1 MSTYTD
7 NLQDLGLQLRL
18 EGWDSRAI
26 TVLHAA
32 QRMESME
39 ELIRNLM
46 EGDQVVEESKQC
58 ERKITQKPGTGAEEG
73 D

>member
-7 NLQDLGLQLRL
+7 NLQDLGLTLRS

-26 TVLHAA
+26 TVIHAA

-46 EGDQVVEESKQC
+46 EGDQVVEESKQQ
-58 ERKITQKPGTGAEEG
+58 ERHVKKDPG
-73 D
+73 